1 MNVGVVLSGGGIR
14 GVAHLGVLKAL
25 SEAGIK
31 FCKISGT
38 SAGAIVGSLFAEGHD
53 PYHILQVILK
63 TKLLRFMRPA
73 IGAGGLL
80 SLEHTTSLFREYL
93 PHNSFE
99 GLKIPVTITT
109 TNFSTGKLAYFSSGE
124 LIPVIQASSAIPGVF
139 KPMIINDEMYVDG
152 GVLNNF
158 PVEPLLDN
166 CDFIIGSSCNHVPF
180 VKRITT
186 FRRMIQ
192 RTALLAVNADMKEK
206 RAFCDVLIE
215 PESLGATHIFE
226 IGKAEELYWLAYDT
240 TLQALKTNEKL
251 QKLVNIFSDQ
261 EPEVIE
267 NKKTLLD
274 LRANP
279 SNVS

>member
-1 MNVGVVLSGGGIR
+1 MNIGVVLSGGGVR

-25 SEAGIK
+25 SEAGVK
-31 FCKISGT
+31 FCRITGT

-53 PYHILQVILK
+53 PFDIFQVFLK

-73 IGAGGLL
+73 LGAGGLL
-80 SLEHTTSLFREYL
+80 SLQNTTALFKEYL

-99 GLKIPVTITT
+99 GLKIPMTITT

-124 LIPVIQASSAIPGVF
+124 LIPVIQASSSIPGVF
-139 KPMIINDEMYVDG
+139 KPVIINDEMHVDG

-192 RTALLAVNADMKEK
+192 RATLLAINADMKEK
-206 RAFCDVLIE
+206 RGFCDVLIE
-215 PESLGATHIFE
+215 PESMGATHIFD
-226 IGKAEELYWLAYDT
+226 IGRAEEVYWLAYET
-240 TLQALKTNEKL
+240 TLQTLKTNEKL
-251 QKLVNIFSDQ
+251 KELLKKEISALTKVS
-261 EPEVIE
+261 E
-267 NKKTLLD
+267 N
-274 LRANP
+274 
-279 SNVS
+279 